1 MIRFMDMSNKI
12 MNVIKKLM
20 SYLTAFLIS
29 IVHLIPFYILINL
42 AFKTRQDTSSKWI
55 PPDYLYFNNFTD
67 VWTQS
72 RLGSALL
79 NDLII
84 TVCTVAL
91 VVFVGVLAA
100 YPLARYPTRLNNA
113 VYTLSISTLI
123 VPALTVLV
131 PLYKLVVDL
140 HGISTYWAMVLV
152 LTTFFLPTVIFLYTG
167 FIRTIPRELDEAA
180 LIDGCNRYEIFFRI
194 IFPLLKPV
202 TASVII
208 IIMLGV
214 WNDYRFSLFLLQK
227 RSVQT
232 VPLVLSQ
239 FFSQFQ
245 NNLPLAAA
253 GGLLSMIPMALIY
266 LFLQKYFVSGL
277 AEGAV
282 KG

>member
-1 MIRFMDMSNKI
+1 M
-12 MNVIKKLM
+12 IKKIPT
-20 SYLTAFLIS
+20 YLLGLLICV
-29 IVHLIPFYILINL
+29 VHLIPFYLLFNL
-42 AFKTRQDTSSKWI
+42 AFKSQQNTSSTWI
-55 PPDYLYFNNFTD
+55 PPKTLYLQNFID

-72 RLGSALL
+72 RLGRAIY
-79 NDLII
+79 NDFFI
-84 TVCTVAL
+84 TLFTVAL
-91 VVFVGVLAA
+91 VIFVGVLAA
-100 YPLARYPTRLNNA
+100 YPLARYRTRWNNFI
-113 VYTLSISTLI
+113 YTLSISTLI

-131 PLYKLVVDL
+131 PLYKLIVGM
-140 HGISTYWAMVLV
+140 HGISTIWSMVFV
-152 LTTFFLPTVIFLYTG
+152 LTTFFLPTTIFLYTG

-208 IIMLGV
+208 IVMLGV

-227 RSVQT
+227 PMVQT

-253 GGLLSMIPMALIY
+253 GSMLSMIPMALVY
-266 LFLQKYFVSGL
+266 LFLQKYFISGL

>member
-1 MIRFMDMSNKI
+1 M
-12 MNVIKKLM
+12 IKKT
-20 SYLTAFLIS
+20 LTNLAALLICL
-29 IVHLIPFYILINL
+29 IHLTPFYLLVNIAL
-42 AFKTRQDTSSKWI
+42 KTTQDTSSRWV
-55 PPDYLYFNNFTD
+55 PPNYLYLKNFVQ
-67 VWTQS
+67 VWSQAH
-72 RLGSALL
+72 LGQALL
-79 NDLII
+79 NTFII
-84 TVCTVAL
+84 TISSVTMVI
-91 VVFVGVLAA
+91 FVGVLAS
-100 YPLARYPTRLNNA
+100 YPLARYPTRWNNFI
-113 VYTLSISTLI
+113 YTLSVATLI

-131 PLYKLVVDL
+131 PLYRLVVEI
-140 HGISTYWAMVLV
+140 HGINAYWAIVLV
-152 LTTFFLPTVIFLYTG
+152 HTTFFLPTVIFLYTG

-214 WNDYRFSLFLLQK
+214 WNDYRFSLFLLQR

-253 GGLLSMIPMALIY
+253 GSLLSMLPMALVY
-266 LFLQKYFVSGL
+266 LFLQRYFISGL

>member
-1 MIRFMDMSNKI
+1 M
-12 MNVIKKLM
+12 IKKF
-20 SYLTAFLIS
+20 LTYSVGLLICV
-29 IVHLIPFYILINL
+29 VHLIPFYLLVNL
-42 AFKTRQDTSSKWI
+42 AFKPQKDTSSTWL
-55 PPDYLYFNNFTD
+55 PPRTFYLQNFLD
-67 VWTQS
+67 VWNKS
-72 RLGSALL
+72 HLGQALL

-84 TVCTVAL
+84 TACTVAM
-91 VVFVGVLAA
+91 VIFVGVLAA
-100 YPLARYPTRLNNA
+100 YPLARYPTRWNNFI
-113 VYTLSISTLI
+113 YTLSISTLI

-131 PLYKLVVDL
+131 PLYKLIVEM
-140 HGISTYWAMVLV
+140 HGISTYWSMVFV
-152 LTTFFLPTVIFLYTG
+152 LTTFFLPTTIFLYTG

-208 IIMLGV
+208 IAMLGV

-227 RSVQT
+227 RSMQT

-253 GGLLSMIPMALIY
+253 GSLLSMIPMAVVY
-266 LFLQKYFVSGL
+266 LFLQKYFISGL